1 MTIKV
6 EQETLLRV
14 LESQKSYSSLS
25 SPSSSDD
32 YIVVDYRKV
41 LPSDDYHVEKIRQA
55 TSDDEDSVLTYS
67 TASLSDS
74 DSDSDS
80 ECERRVS
87 FAPEVVT
94 EVWTRPYTRKEEIAD
109 LFYSNEETQ
118 R

>member
-25 SPSSSDD
+25 SSSSDD
-32 YIVVDYRKV
+32 YIMVDYRNG
-41 LPSDDYHVEKIRQA
+41 LPTDDYHVEKIRQA

-94 EVWTRPYTRKEEIAD
+94 EVWTRPYTLKEEIAD